1 MLRGGAWILVGEGL
15 YSYAGAKRSSLP
27 NAISGIGP
35 ELFLY
40 HSSIIFFCFFLVA
53 FSCCL
58 CARSCALRARSC
70 ALRARSC
77 ALRARSCALRRLSC
91 RLALV
96 AGLPWVNRANRA
108 YKRRSKPSA
117 QRSKRCNRVGL
128 WGEDVGVDVCL
139 GDKSANGTRV
149 I

>member
-15 YSYAGAKRSSLP
+15 YSYAGAKRSSSP
-27 NAISGIGP
+27 NAVSGMGP

-40 HSSIIFFCFFLVA
+40 QSSIIFFCFFLVA
-53 FSCCL
+53 FSCARCI
-58 CARSCALRARSC
+58 CACAMRRRSCRRS
-70 ALRARSC
+70 
-77 ALRARSCALRRLSC
+77 
-91 RLALV
+91 LV
-96 AGLPWVNRANRA
+96 AGLPWVNRAHRA

-128 WGEDVGVDVCL
+128 WGEDVDVCL

-149 I
+149 IRGGIIYI

>member
-1 MLRGGAWILVGEGL
+1 MLRGGDWILVGEGL
-15 YSYAGAKRSSLP
+15 YSYAGAKRSSSP
-27 NAISGIGP
+27 NAVSGIGP

-58 CARSCALRARSC
+58 
-70 ALRARSC
+70 RARSC
-77 ALRARSCALRRLSC
+77 ALRARSCALRRCSCAMRRCSC
-91 RLALV
+91 RIALV
-96 AGLPWVNRANRA
+96 AGLPWLNRAHRA

>member
-70 ALRARSC
+70 ALR
-77 ALRARSCALRRLSC
+77 RLSC

-128 WGEDVGVDVCL
+128 WGEDAGVDVCL